1 MNVPF
6 FAPAREYKKYK
17 GDINKTLKRVLE
29 NGQLCLGFG
38 PDIEEFE
45 TSFANYV
52 GSKHA
57 IMCGAGTQAL
67 YLAYKV
73 LGIGQGDEVITTSH
87 TFMATI
93 DQIVALGAKP
103 VLVDIGDDGLI
114 DIVKI
119 REAITPQ
126 TKAIV
131 PVHLEGKV
139 CDMVEIMNIAK
150 EHNLLVIEDAAQA
163 IGAKRNEQFAGTF
176 GNVGCFSMYPAKV
189 LGSLGN
195 AGMVV
200 TNDDELAKRLKMLR
214 CNYNIGKNQDTSF
227 VEYGT
232 NMEPD
237 NVQAAVLNVK
247 LKRLND
253 LLSKRKKIA
262 EKYDDAFKGLPITL
276 PTKQD
281 GRIYQDYVIRL
292 KDRKEEFV
300 NYLKEKGIGI
310 LGHNLIP
317 NHKYPSLNL
326 NFELPR
332 TDEYISEQV
341 RIPCSPHLKNNEVA
355 YIIKSIK
362 DFYEILPT
370 VHNE

>member
-1 MNVPF
+1 MEVPF
-6 FAPAREYKKYK
+6 FAPAREYKKHR
-17 GDINKTLKRVLE
+17 GEINKVIKRVLE
-29 NGQLCLGFG
+29 KGQLCLGFG

-45 TSFANYV
+45 NNFAKFINV
-52 GSKHA
+52 KHA

-67 YLAYKV
+67 YLAYRV
-73 LGIGQGDEVITTSH
+73 VGIGQGDEVITTSH

-114 DIVKI
+114 DPVKI

-126 TKAIV
+126 TKAVV

-139 CDMVEIMNIAK
+139 CNMDEIMNIAR

-163 IGAKRNEQFAGTF
+163 IGSIQNGVYAGTF
-176 GNVGCFSMYPAKV
+176 GNAGCFSMYPAKV

-195 AGMVV
+195 SGMVV
-200 TNDDELAKRLKMLR
+200 TSDDDLAKRLKMLR
-214 CNYNIGKNQDTSF
+214 CNYNMGKNQDTSF

-237 NVQAAVLNVK
+237 NIQAAVLNVK
-247 LKRLND
+247 LNYLSPRLV
-253 LLSKRKKIA
+253 KRKMIA
-262 EKYDDAFKGLPITL
+262 EKYDEAFKDLPIIL
-276 PTKQD
+276 PVKQE

-292 KDRKEEFV
+292 KNRKEEFV
-300 NYLKEKGIGI
+300 SYLKENSIGI

-317 NHKYPSLNL
+317 NHKYHSLNL
-326 NFELPR
+326 NFELPK

-341 RIPCSPHLKNNEVA
+341 RIPCSPDLKVGEVK
-355 YIIKSIK
+355 YIIKTIK
-362 DFYEILPT
+362 NFYENMQQ